1 MEKVFLIGIHLKSQN
16 KKLRESLQSL
26 AELARLTET
35 AGGTVVG
42 QMMLSLPKVHASTF
56 IGSGKVS
63 ELAQLSQKKEFATL
77 IFDEELKPAQQKNLS
92 DLIPVKILDRTRL
105 ILDIFAKRARTK
117 EGILQVELAQ
127 LSYHLPRITERYG
140 RFEQQVGGIGTRGP
154 GERKLEVE
162 ARVIRDKMAALKK
175 ELERVKLH
183 REVARQRRESVPFP
197 IVALVGYT
205 NAGKSTLLNKLVESL
220 GSPKEAIYAD
230 NKLFATLDP
239 TTRRIKLPSG
249 RWALFTDT
257 VGFIKKL
264 PHHLIAAFRSTLE
277 EALSADILIHLE
289 DASDPEKKEH
299 SKVVLETLKSLQ
311 PENKTLLEKMIV
323 VYNKIDRIKGEEK
336 RILLEN
342 GQEIWNAIPI
352 SALQGEGI
360 QKLLLAVEDKLSL
373 NLFETDLYLPF
384 KKFSLLPSLYRLGKV
399 ESVRHQKKGIH
410 LHLKLEKSHLHKL
423 QQLLG

>member
-205 NAGKSTLLNKLVESL
+205 NAGKSTLLNKLVESV

-360 QKLLLAVEDKLSL
+360 QKLLLAV
-373 NLFETDLYLPF
+373 
-384 KKFSLLPSLYRLGKV
+384 
-399 ESVRHQKKGIH
+399 
-410 LHLKLEKSHLHKL
+410 
-423 QQLLG
+423 